1 MAIEI
6 TRTFLNSCLKAKA
19 DKLYTD
25 PMTGMLIRV
34 HPLKNQDRA
43 TVTFNLRVR
52 SKGRDIR
59 ERLGEW
65 PGTSLSNARK
75 EYYRIKDCIDRGK
88 PWKEEAVH
96 DENIMTV
103 QDAWTLWRKKK
114 DLEVGEKA
122 QLKASSIWRN
132 HICRIAGEDVRA
144 VNPRMVMEKVI
155 NPMVDGK
162 LFSSA
167 QLAASTLKALF
178 SYLTFLGYVEK
189 NTLEHIMEVLPKHKV
204 THFKTF
210 SDEDLEAQLKMLF
223 QAFAD
228 ESRELKNLLV
238 MQFYTLLR
246 SSELRKL
253 RWEQVSAENDY
264 VTVQTKCHPDFKVPL
279 CTQAQAIVKENLRT
293 KPQWERFVL
302 SNKQGNA
309 FSDMALN
316 RSFERKGIKLSVH
329 GIRAIG
335 RQWMQTAPG
344 IKETVAELCL
354 AHVVGNQTMQAYNRG
369 TYFEARK
376 EAMQQWGDF
385 IESVINLTSFKIR

>member
-1 MAIEI
+1 MGIEL

-25 PMTGMLIRV
+25 PMTGMLVRV

-59 ERLGEW
+59 ERIGEW
-65 PGTSLSNARK
+65 PGTSLANARK

-88 PWKEEAVH
+88 PWKEEAPH
-96 DENIMTV
+96 EENVMTV
-103 QDAWTLWRKKK
+103 EEGWTLWRKKK

-122 QLKASSIWRN
+122 QLKASSIYRN
-132 HICRIAGEDVRA
+132 HISKIAAEDVKT

-155 NPMVDGK
+155 NPMLDRK

-167 QLAASTLKALF
+167 QLAAATLKTLF
-178 SYLTFLGYVEK
+178 SYLSFLGYVEK
-189 NTLEHIMEVLPKHKV
+189 NNLEHIMEVLPKHKV

-210 SDEDLEAQLKMLF
+210 SDEDLEAQLKNLF
-223 QAFAD
+223 KAFQT
-228 ESRELKNLLV
+228 ESNEIKNLLL
-238 MQFYTLLR
+238 MQFFTLLR
-246 SSELRKL
+246 NSELRTL
-253 RWEQVSAENDY
+253 RWEQVSADCDY
-264 VTVQTKCHPDFKVPL
+264 ITVQTKCHPDFKVPL
-279 CTQAQAIVKENLRT
+279 CTQAQAIVKENKRCRL
-293 KPQWERFVL
+293 QWQRYVL
-302 SNKQGNA
+302 CNKQGNA
-309 FSDMALN
+309 FCDMALN
-316 RSFERKGIKLSVH
+316 RAFERKGIKLSVH
-329 GIRAIG
+329 GIRSIG
-335 RQWMQTAPG
+335 RQWMQVAPG

-376 EAMQQWGDF
+376 EAMQMWGDF
-385 IESVINLTSFKIR
+385 IESVIKSISFKIQ